1 MLERL
6 PELSCERAVV
16 PHVDDLGVSHGANQ
30 AFLELA
36 AKGLVT
42 CGSVMVPGA
51 WFREIA
57 EAAAS
62 DPALDVGVHLTLTS
76 EWDACRWAPISTVS
90 QASGLI
96 DGDGYFWRD
105 LEGLRRHL
113 VPEAAEAELR
123 AQIDRAVAAGMR
135 PTHLDAHMAAA
146 MLPALLDVHVRLGR
160 EYGLVP
166 ILPRSITWAPDP
178 VNYQNVVAALDAAG
192 APVFDHC
199 RGTLAV
205 DRDHLEAGWRAVVA
219 GLAPGVTHLALH
231 CTAPV
236 DFSAMAPAHAG
247 WRYAEYELL
256 ASGFLSELC
265 AAAKVGMIGTRA
277 AQRLWLAPRQH
288 GGPPHP

>member
-1 MLERL
+1 MLRKPCPTMLEHL
-6 PELSCERAVV
+6 PKLSCERAVV
-16 PHVDDLGVSHGANQ
+16 PHVDDLGASHGANR

-57 EAAAS
+57 DAAAA
-62 DPALDVGVHLTLTS
+62 DPSLDVGVHLTLTS

-105 LEGLRRHL
+105 LEGLRRRL
-113 VPEAAEAELR
+113 VPEAAEIELR

-146 MLPALLDVHVRLGR
+146 MLPGLLDVHVRLGR

-166 ILPRSITWAPDP
+166 VLPRSITWAPDP
-178 VNYQNVVAALDAAG
+178 ASYRDAVAMLDAAG

-205 DRDHLEAGWRAVVA
+205 DRDDLEDGWRALIA

-231 CTAPV
+231 CTTPG
-236 DFSAMAPAHAG
+236 DFGAMAPAQAG

-256 ASGFLSELC
+256 ASGFLRDLC
-265 AAAKVGMIGTRA
+265 VAAGVGIIGTHA
-277 AQRLWLAPRQH
+277 VQRLWLD
-288 GGPPHP
+288 

>member
-6 PELSCERAVV
+6 PGLSCERAVV
-16 PHVDDLGVSHGANQ
+16 PHVDDLGASHGANR

-36 AKGLVT
+36 AQGLAT

-51 WFREIA
+51 WFREVS
-57 EAAAS
+57 EAAAA

-76 EWDACRWAPISTVS
+76 EWDACRWAPLSTVS
-90 QASGLI
+90 RASGLI
-96 DGDGYFWRD
+96 DGDGYFWRG
-105 LEGLRRHL
+105 LEELRRNL

-123 AQIDRAVAAGMR
+123 AQIERAVAAGMR

-146 MLPALLDVHVRLGR
+146 MLPGLLDIHIRLGR

-166 ILPRSITWAPDP
+166 VLPRSIAWAPDP
-178 VNYQNVVAALDAAG
+178 ACYRSAVAELDAAG

-205 DRDHLEAGWRAVVA
+205 DRDELEDGWRALVA
-219 GLAPGVTHLALH
+219 ELPAGVTHLALH
-231 CTAPV
+231 CTAPG

-247 WRYAEYELL
+247 WRYGEYALL
-256 ASGFLSELC
+256 ASGFLRDLC
-265 AAAKVGMIGTRA
+265 AAADVAVVGTRV
-277 AQRLWLAPRQH
+277 AQRLWLTRFPVV
-288 GGPPHP
+288 